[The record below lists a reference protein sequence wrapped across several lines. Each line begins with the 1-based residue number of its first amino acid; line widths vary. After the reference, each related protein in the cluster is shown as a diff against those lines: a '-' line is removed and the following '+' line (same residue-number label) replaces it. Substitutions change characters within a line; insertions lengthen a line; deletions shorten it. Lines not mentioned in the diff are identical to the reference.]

1 MKRIHN
7 RLVIL
12 LIFALLLSLA
22 APVGA
27 AGSRITIRTPE
38 DLVELSRR
46 CSLDSWSRGKTVVL
60 SADLDLS
67 DVEFSSIPTFGGTFD
82 GQGYTISGLTITG
95 SGNVRGLFR
104 YLQSGGVVQNV
115 SLEVTIE
122 PTDLQDSLGG
132 LVGNNRGSVRNCTV
146 TGSIQGETNIG
157 GIIGV
162 NESSGKIINS
172 TFSGSVTGEHYVG
185 GIAGQN
191 LGSILQ
197 CVNQGKINTV
207 AVEGE
212 ADLEDLDSR
221 PLNSTENLPACTDI
235 GGITGF
241 STGVLQSC
249 KNTGPVGYEHV
260 GYNVGGIA
268 GRQSGYL
275 NGCTNQGVILGRK
288 DVGGIAGQL
297 EPEIFLRYGE
307 DLLNQLWSELG
318 TLGDQVDHL
327 LSDLNSTNTS
337 TTAQLQM
344 LSSHAGTAQDAAGEL
359 MDAAKDWANGNLS
372 TVNDLSARISWSL
385 QQLEPILETLR
396 PLPEEL
402 TDAVDALEE
411 GLDQAEQAGDLASDA
426 GQSLRTALQEALR
439 AADHMNE
446 GLEHIRASQ
455 DALKSAL
462 GDPNEIKLAL
472 EQMAKGIG
480 QLGDGT
486 VAFSE
491 AMEHLRDGW
500 AALPDVSSID
510 AFLQAFEDLS
520 TAGTST
526 ANGLKNIQ
534 KAFIRLKDTITANG
548 DPTEALKTALQELEK
563 AAASFQSGADQ
574 LQTAGKHLLSA
585 LDTLEDA
592 GIYLDGVVDAF
603 RDAGDA
609 FNNAFS
615 RLGEGAD
622 AFHEMVKTLA
632 EEPSIQFTPIGS
644 DMTARGDA
652 LDAALS
658 DLLGSADDL
667 GDLLSQSSDTILGD
681 LSAVSQQLQSITDL
695 LRQETSLKK
704 SGEGDRI
711 EDISDQVDGRSQ
723 RTGCLSD
730 ARNEGVVKGDV
741 NVAGIAGSMAI
752 EYDFDPEDDL
762 VEVGDRSLDVRYQTK
777 AVVLSCINLGE
788 VTGKKDDAGGIVG
801 RMDLGQVS
809 HCENYGSVSSA
820 DGSYVGGIAGASWG
834 SIRDSWARCT
844 LSGDHYVGGIAGY
857 GSTLKNC
864 HTLIT
869 LQEGSAYV
877 GTVAGS
883 VDPEGTVTGNTFTQE
898 ALGAIDGISYAGQ
911 AEPVTFGALCAA
923 GAPETFAQL
932 ELTFRADGKEV
943 AVVPFQYGK
952 GIARLPEIP
961 AKKGYSAAWP
971 DLDYSHLTASQTLEA
986 IYTPYTSSLTDGG
999 DLPDILVDGSFS
1011 AQAKVSHT
1019 TKETAWTDSKGESHQ
1034 GTAYTVT
1041 VKDPVLDA
1049 VSYTVHCRLPEA
1061 NGRYAVW
1068 VQTGENWQRQDSEK
1082 DGSYLLFP
1090 STEETI
1096 TFCLVEEGNP
1106 LVKYL
1111 LTFTVLAAGLFILF
1125 WRRRM
1130 QKKKEHAQQPPASSL
1145 EFKGIKPPPK
1155 RRSPRRHLFPGTA
1168 ANVSCVE
1175 VLFVIAGFRRCSPSK
1190 ETPPFVSK
1198 S

>member
-7 RLVIL
+7 RLAIL

-249 KNTGPVGYEHV
+249 KNTGPVGYEDG

-337 TTAQLQM
+337 TTAQLQT

-563 AAASFQSGADQ
+563 AATSFQSGADQ

-1145 EFKGIKPPPK
+1145 E
-1155 RRSPRRHLFPGTA
+1155 
-1168 ANVSCVE
+1168 
-1175 VLFVIAGFRRCSPSK
+1175 SK
-1190 ETPPFVSK
+1190 E
-1198 S
+1198 

>member
-7 RLVIL
+7 RLAIL

-22 APVGA
+22 PPGGAP
-27 AGSRITIRTPE
+27 GSRITIRTPE

-777 AVVLSCINLGE
+777 AVILSCINLGE

-1096 TFCLVEEGNP
+1096 TFCLVEEGNS

-1145 EFKGIKPPPK
+1145 E
-1155 RRSPRRHLFPGTA
+1155 
-1168 ANVSCVE
+1168 
-1175 VLFVIAGFRRCSPSK
+1175 SK
-1190 ETPPFVSK
+1190 E
-1198 S
+1198 

>member
-7 RLVIL
+7 RLAIL

-67 DVEFSSIPTFGGTFD
+67 DVEFSSIPTIGGTFD
-82 GQGYTISGLTITG
+82 GQGYTISAHTNTG

-603 RDAGDA
+603 RDDGDA

-777 AVVLSCINLGE
+777 AVILSCINLGE

-1096 TFCLVEEGNP
+1096 TFCLVEEGNS

-1145 EFKGIKPPPK
+1145 E
-1155 RRSPRRHLFPGTA
+1155 
-1168 ANVSCVE
+1168 
-1175 VLFVIAGFRRCSPSK
+1175 SK
-1190 ETPPFVSK
+1190 E
-1198 S
+1198 

>member
-7 RLVIL
+7 RLAIL

-762 VEVGDRSLDVRYQTK
+762 GEVGDRSLDVRYQTK
-777 AVVLSCINLGE
+777 AVILSCINLGE

-1096 TFCLVEEGNP
+1096 TFCLVEEGNS

-1145 EFKGIKPPPK
+1145 E
-1155 RRSPRRHLFPGTA
+1155 
-1168 ANVSCVE
+1168 
-1175 VLFVIAGFRRCSPSK
+1175 SK
-1190 ETPPFVSK
+1190 E
-1198 S
+1198 

>member
-7 RLVIL
+7 RLAIL

-609 FNNAFS
+609 FDNAFS

-622 AFHEMVKTLA
+622 VFHEMVKTLA

-777 AVVLSCINLGE
+777 AVILSCINLGE

-1096 TFCLVEEGNP
+1096 TFCLVEEGNS

-1145 EFKGIKPPPK
+1145 E
-1155 RRSPRRHLFPGTA
+1155 
-1168 ANVSCVE
+1168 
-1175 VLFVIAGFRRCSPSK
+1175 SK
-1190 ETPPFVSK
+1190 E
-1198 S
+1198 

>member
-337 TTAQLQM
+337 TTAQLQT

-462 GDPNEIKLAL
+462 GNPNEIKLAL

-652 LDAALS
+652 LEAALS

-777 AVVLSCINLGE
+777 AVILSCINLGE

-898 ALGAIDGISYAGQ
+898 DLGAIDGISYAGQ

-1096 TFCLVEEGNP
+1096 TFCLVEEGNS

-1145 EFKGIKPPPK
+1145 E
-1155 RRSPRRHLFPGTA
+1155 
-1168 ANVSCVE
+1168 
-1175 VLFVIAGFRRCSPSK
+1175 SK
-1190 ETPPFVSK
+1190 E
-1198 S
+1198 

>member
-337 TTAQLQM
+337 TTAQLQT

-462 GDPNEIKLAL
+462 GNPNEIKLAL

-574 LQTAGKHLLSA
+574 LQTAGKHLLYA

-644 DMTARGDA
+644 DMTARGDT

-777 AVVLSCINLGE
+777 AVILSCINLGE

-898 ALGAIDGISYAGQ
+898 DLGAIDGISYAGQ

-1096 TFCLVEEGNP
+1096 TFCLVEEGNS

-1145 EFKGIKPPPK
+1145 E
-1155 RRSPRRHLFPGTA
+1155 
-1168 ANVSCVE
+1168 
-1175 VLFVIAGFRRCSPSK
+1175 SK
-1190 ETPPFVSK
+1190 E
-1198 S
+1198 

>member
-7 RLVIL
+7 RLAIL
-12 LIFALLLSLA
+12 LIFAMLLTLA

-38 DLVELSRR
+38 ALVELSRR

-777 AVVLSCINLGE
+777 AVILSCINLGE

-1096 TFCLVEEGNP
+1096 TFCLVEEGNS

-1145 EFKGIKPPPK
+1145 E
-1155 RRSPRRHLFPGTA
+1155 
-1168 ANVSCVE
+1168 
-1175 VLFVIAGFRRCSPSK
+1175 SK
-1190 ETPPFVSK
+1190 E
-1198 S
+1198 

>member
-7 RLVIL
+7 RLAIP
-12 LIFALLLSLA
+12 LIFVLLLSLA

-337 TTAQLQM
+337 TTAQLQT

-462 GDPNEIKLAL
+462 GNPNEIKLAL

-777 AVVLSCINLGE
+777 AVILSCINLGE

-898 ALGAIDGISYAGQ
+898 DLGAIDGISYAGQ

-961 AKKGYSAAWP
+961 AKKGSSAAWP

-1096 TFCLVEEGNP
+1096 TFCLVEEGNS

-1145 EFKGIKPPPK
+1145 E
-1155 RRSPRRHLFPGTA
+1155 
-1168 ANVSCVE
+1168 
-1175 VLFVIAGFRRCSPSK
+1175 SK
-1190 ETPPFVSK
+1190 E
-1198 S
+1198 

>member
-1 MKRIHN
+1 M
-7 RLVIL
+7 
-12 LIFALLLSLA
+12 
-22 APVGA
+22 
-27 AGSRITIRTPE
+27 
-38 DLVELSRR
+38 
-46 CSLDSWSRGKTVVL
+46 
-60 SADLDLS
+60 
-67 DVEFSSIPTFGGTFD
+67 
-82 GQGYTISGLTITG
+82 
-95 SGNVRGLFR
+95 
-104 YLQSGGVVQNV
+104 

-1145 EFKGIKPPPK
+1145 E
-1155 RRSPRRHLFPGTA
+1155 
-1168 ANVSCVE
+1168 
-1175 VLFVIAGFRRCSPSK
+1175 SK
-1190 ETPPFVSK
+1190 E
-1198 S
+1198 

>member
-7 RLVIL
+7 RLAIL

-260 GYNVGGIA
+260 GYNVGGLA

-337 TTAQLQM
+337 TTAQLQT

-563 AAASFQSGADQ
+563 AATSFQSGADQ

-1145 EFKGIKPPPK
+1145 E
-1155 RRSPRRHLFPGTA
+1155 
-1168 ANVSCVE
+1168 
-1175 VLFVIAGFRRCSPSK
+1175 SK
-1190 ETPPFVSK
+1190 E
-1198 S
+1198 

>member
-146 TGSIQGETNIG
+146 TGSLQGETNIG

-385 QQLEPILETLR
+385 QQLEPIRETRR

-1145 EFKGIKPPPK
+1145 E
-1155 RRSPRRHLFPGTA
+1155 
-1168 ANVSCVE
+1168 
-1175 VLFVIAGFRRCSPSK
+1175 SK
-1190 ETPPFVSK
+1190 E
-1198 S
+1198 

>member
-7 RLVIL
+7 RLAIL

-60 SADLDLS
+60 SAALDLS
-67 DVEFSSIPTFGGTFD
+67 DVELTASPTFGGTFD

-307 DLLNQLWSELG
+307 GVLNQLWSELG
-318 TLGDQVDHL
+318 ALGDQVDHL
-327 LSDLNSTNTS
+327 LSGLNGTNAS

-777 AVVLSCINLGE
+777 AVILSCINLGE

-932 ELTFRADGKEV
+932 ELPFRADGKEV

-1019 TKETAWTDSKGESHQ
+1019 TKETAWTDSK
-1034 GTAYTVT
+1034 
-1041 VKDPVLDA
+1041 
-1049 VSYTVHCRLPEA
+1049 
-1061 NGRYAVW
+1061 
-1068 VQTGENWQRQDSEK
+1068 
-1082 DGSYLLFP
+1082 
-1090 STEETI
+1090 
-1096 TFCLVEEGNP
+1096 
-1106 LVKYL
+1106 
-1111 LTFTVLAAGLFILF
+1111 
-1125 WRRRM
+1125 
-1130 QKKKEHAQQPPASSL
+1130 
-1145 EFKGIKPPPK
+1145 
-1155 RRSPRRHLFPGTA
+1155 
-1168 ANVSCVE
+1168 
-1175 VLFVIAGFRRCSPSK
+1175 
-1190 ETPPFVSK
+1190 
-1198 S
+1198 

>member
-7 RLVIL
+7 RLAIL

-777 AVVLSCINLGE
+777 AVILSRINLGE

-1096 TFCLVEEGNP
+1096 TFCLVEEGNS

-1145 EFKGIKPPPK
+1145 E
-1155 RRSPRRHLFPGTA
+1155 
-1168 ANVSCVE
+1168 
-1175 VLFVIAGFRRCSPSK
+1175 SK
-1190 ETPPFVSK
+1190 E
-1198 S
+1198 

>member
-7 RLVIL
+7 RLAIL

-695 LRQETSLKK
+695 LRQETSLQK

-777 AVVLSCINLGE
+777 AVILSCINLGE

-1096 TFCLVEEGNP
+1096 TFCLVEEGNS

-1145 EFKGIKPPPK
+1145 E
-1155 RRSPRRHLFPGTA
+1155 
-1168 ANVSCVE
+1168 
-1175 VLFVIAGFRRCSPSK
+1175 SK
-1190 ETPPFVSK
+1190 E
-1198 S
+1198 

>member
-7 RLVIL
+7 RLAIL

-337 TTAQLQM
+337 TTAQLQT

-500 AALPDVSSID
+500 AALPDVSSVD

-534 KAFIRLKDTITANG
+534 KAFTRLKDTITANG

-603 RDAGDA
+603 RDAGNA
-609 FNNAFS
+609 FNKAFS

-632 EEPSIQFTPIGS
+632 EEPSIQVTPIGS

-667 GDLLSQSSDTILGD
+667 SDLLSQSSDTILGD

-1145 EFKGIKPPPK
+1145 E
-1155 RRSPRRHLFPGTA
+1155 
-1168 ANVSCVE
+1168 
-1175 VLFVIAGFRRCSPSK
+1175 SK
-1190 ETPPFVSK
+1190 E
-1198 S
+1198 

>member
-7 RLVIL
+7 RLAIL

-221 PLNSTENLPACTDI
+221 PLNSTENFPACTDI

-268 GRQSGYL
+268 GRQSGYP

-337 TTAQLQM
+337 TTAQLQT

-548 DPTEALKTALQELEK
+548 DPTEALKTALQELQK

-857 GSTLKNC
+857 GSPLKNC

-1145 EFKGIKPPPK
+1145 E
-1155 RRSPRRHLFPGTA
+1155 
-1168 ANVSCVE
+1168 
-1175 VLFVIAGFRRCSPSK
+1175 SK
-1190 ETPPFVSK
+1190 E
-1198 S
+1198 

>member
-402 TDAVDALEE
+402 TDAVDAIVE

-1130 QKKKEHAQQPPASSL
+1130 QKKKEHAQQPPASS
-1145 EFKGIKPPPK
+1145 
-1155 RRSPRRHLFPGTA
+1155 PGDI
-1168 ANVSCVE
+1168 C
-1175 VLFVIAGFRRCSPSK
+1175 FRGLRQMCRVWRCYSS
-1190 ETPPFVSK
+1190 
-1198 S
+1198 

>member
-1 MKRIHN
+1 MGR
-7 RLVIL
+7 
-12 LIFALLLSLA
+12 
-22 APVGA
+22 
-27 AGSRITIRTPE
+27 
-38 DLVELSRR
+38 D
-46 CSLDSWSRGKTVVL
+46 
-60 SADLDLS
+60 
-67 DVEFSSIPTFGGTFD
+67 
-82 GQGYTISGLTITG
+82 TISGLTITG

-777 AVVLSCINLGE
+777 AVILSCINLGE

-961 AKKGYSAAWP
+961 AKQGYSAAWP

-1096 TFCLVEEGNP
+1096 TFCLVEEGNS

-1145 EFKGIKPPPK
+1145 E
-1155 RRSPRRHLFPGTA
+1155 
-1168 ANVSCVE
+1168 
-1175 VLFVIAGFRRCSPSK
+1175 SK
-1190 ETPPFVSK
+1190 E
-1198 S
+1198 

>member
-7 RLVIL
+7 RLAIL

-146 TGSIQGETNIG
+146 MGSIQGETNIG

-337 TTAQLQM
+337 TTAQLQT

-548 DPTEALKTALQELEK
+548 DPTEALKTALQELQK

-667 GDLLSQSSDTILGD
+667 SDLLSQSSDTILGD

-777 AVVLSCINLGE
+777 AVILSCINLGE

-1145 EFKGIKPPPK
+1145 E
-1155 RRSPRRHLFPGTA
+1155 
-1168 ANVSCVE
+1168 
-1175 VLFVIAGFRRCSPSK
+1175 SK
-1190 ETPPFVSK
+1190 E
-1198 S
+1198 

>member
-7 RLVIL
+7 RLAIL

-337 TTAQLQM
+337 TTAQLQT

-385 QQLEPILETLR
+385 HQLEPILETLR

-563 AAASFQSGADQ
+563 AATSFQSGADQ

-1145 EFKGIKPPPK
+1145 E
-1155 RRSPRRHLFPGTA
+1155 
-1168 ANVSCVE
+1168 
-1175 VLFVIAGFRRCSPSK
+1175 SK
-1190 ETPPFVSK
+1190 E
-1198 S
+1198 

>member
-7 RLVIL
+7 RLAIL

-337 TTAQLQM
+337 TTAQLQT

-500 AALPDVSSID
+500 AALPDVSSVD

-534 KAFIRLKDTITANG
+534 KAFTRLKDTITANG

-603 RDAGDA
+603 RDAGNA
-609 FNNAFS
+609 FNKAFS

-667 GDLLSQSSDTILGD
+667 SDLLSQSSDTILGD

-1041 VKDPVLDA
+1041 GKDPVLDA

-1145 EFKGIKPPPK
+1145 E
-1155 RRSPRRHLFPGTA
+1155 
-1168 ANVSCVE
+1168 
-1175 VLFVIAGFRRCSPSK
+1175 SK
-1190 ETPPFVSK
+1190 E
-1198 S
+1198 

>member
-162 NESSGKIINS
+162 NESSGKISNS

-1145 EFKGIKPPPK
+1145 E
-1155 RRSPRRHLFPGTA
+1155 
-1168 ANVSCVE
+1168 
-1175 VLFVIAGFRRCSPSK
+1175 SK
-1190 ETPPFVSK
+1190 E
-1198 S
+1198 

>member
-7 RLVIL
+7 RLAIL

-592 GIYLDGVVDAF
+592 VIYLDGVVDAF

-777 AVVLSCINLGE
+777 AVILSCINLGE

-1096 TFCLVEEGNP
+1096 TFCLVEEGNS

-1145 EFKGIKPPPK
+1145 E
-1155 RRSPRRHLFPGTA
+1155 
-1168 ANVSCVE
+1168 
-1175 VLFVIAGFRRCSPSK
+1175 SK
-1190 ETPPFVSK
+1190 E
-1198 S
+1198 

>member
-7 RLVIL
+7 RLAIL

-221 PLNSTENLPACTDI
+221 PLNSTENLPVCTDI

-337 TTAQLQM
+337 TTAQLQT

-480 QLGDGT
+480 QLGDGI

-777 AVVLSCINLGE
+777 AVILSCINLGE
-788 VTGKKDDAGGIVG
+788 VTGKKDDAGGSVG

-898 ALGAIDGISYAGQ
+898 DLGAIDGISYAGQ

-1145 EFKGIKPPPK
+1145 E
-1155 RRSPRRHLFPGTA
+1155 
-1168 ANVSCVE
+1168 
-1175 VLFVIAGFRRCSPSK
+1175 SK
-1190 ETPPFVSK
+1190 E
-1198 S
+1198 

>member
-7 RLVIL
+7 RLAIL

-337 TTAQLQM
+337 TTAQLQT

-667 GDLLSQSSDTILGD
+667 SDLLSQSSDTILGD

-711 EDISDQVDGRSQ
+711 EDIYDQVDGRSQ

-777 AVVLSCINLGE
+777 AVILSCINLGE

-943 AVVPFQYGK
+943 TVVPFQYGK

-1090 STEETI
+1090 STGETI

-1145 EFKGIKPPPK
+1145 E
-1155 RRSPRRHLFPGTA
+1155 
-1168 ANVSCVE
+1168 
-1175 VLFVIAGFRRCSPSK
+1175 SK
-1190 ETPPFVSK
+1190 E
-1198 S
+1198 

>member
-658 DLLGSADDL
+658 DLLGSADDP

-1145 EFKGIKPPPK
+1145 E
-1155 RRSPRRHLFPGTA
+1155 
-1168 ANVSCVE
+1168 
-1175 VLFVIAGFRRCSPSK
+1175 SK
-1190 ETPPFVSK
+1190 E
-1198 S
+1198 

>member
-7 RLVIL
+7 RLAIL

-67 DVEFSSIPTFGGTFD
+67 DVEFSSIPTYGGTFD

-777 AVVLSCINLGE
+777 AVILSCINLGE

-1096 TFCLVEEGNP
+1096 TFCLVEEGNS

-1145 EFKGIKPPPK
+1145 E
-1155 RRSPRRHLFPGTA
+1155 
-1168 ANVSCVE
+1168 
-1175 VLFVIAGFRRCSPSK
+1175 SK
-1190 ETPPFVSK
+1190 E
-1198 S
+1198 

>member
-7 RLVIL
+7 RLAIL

-67 DVEFSSIPTFGGTFD
+67 DVEFSSIPAFGGTFD

-132 LVGNNRGSVRNCTV
+132 LVGNNRGSVRNCTI

-337 TTAQLQM
+337 TTAQLQT

-359 MDAAKDWANGNLS
+359 MDAAEDWANGNLS

-548 DPTEALKTALQELEK
+548 DPTEALKTALQELQK

-730 ARNEGVVKGDV
+730 ARNEGVVKGHV

-1145 EFKGIKPPPK
+1145 E
-1155 RRSPRRHLFPGTA
+1155 
-1168 ANVSCVE
+1168 
-1175 VLFVIAGFRRCSPSK
+1175 SK
-1190 ETPPFVSK
+1190 E
-1198 S
+1198 

>member
-7 RLVIL
+7 RLAIL

-526 ANGLKNIQ
+526 ANGLTIIQ

-777 AVVLSCINLGE
+777 AVILSCINLGE

-809 HCENYGSVSSA
+809 HCETYGSVSSA

-1096 TFCLVEEGNP
+1096 TFCLVEEGNS

-1145 EFKGIKPPPK
+1145 E
-1155 RRSPRRHLFPGTA
+1155 
-1168 ANVSCVE
+1168 
-1175 VLFVIAGFRRCSPSK
+1175 SK
-1190 ETPPFVSK
+1190 E
-1198 S
+1198 

>member
-7 RLVIL
+7 RLAIL

-385 QQLEPILETLR
+385 QQLEPILENTYGCIVYQEQVMQIVRDLAGYSLGR
-396 PLPEEL
+396 SDLVRRAMSKKKASVMAEEREKFIYGDGDEVPGCVKNGIPIEAAEKIFDEMTDFAKYAFNKSHAACYAVVGYQTAWLKAHYPVEFMAALMTSVMDNAAKVSGYIEECKKMGIQLLPPDINEGYRQFSVSDGKIRFAL
-402 TDAVDALEE
+402 AAIKNIGKGAVDALVAEREKNGKFTSLTDFCNRMEGGEWSVRGIEGLIKGGALDSFGGFRSQYMAIYKEILAGIGHARKNNIEGQLNLFDMGGDESFQQTDELPSIREFPPKEKLAMEKEALGIYVSGHPLAEYEEQLRRKISNTSMDFLPDEE
-411 GLDQAEQAGDLASDA
+411 GSHHTQIEDSTKVIVGGMVAGVSVKYTRNNDKMAFITLEDFQGSMEIVVFPKVYEKCAPLLQEDAVLLIRGRASVSADGEGKVIAADIKNLEQNEAAEIPSSVWLKLAA
-426 GQSLRTALQEALR
+426 GQSVPFGQITAILRKYHGDVPVYIYDEKTRQKMK
-439 AADHMNE
+439 ADRINWVTGE
-446 GLEHIRASQ
+446 
-455 DALKSAL
+455 DALCEELRQLL
-462 GDPNEIKLAL
+462 GE
-472 EQMAKGIG
+472 
-480 QLGDGT
+480 
-486 VAFSE
+486 
-491 AMEHLRDGW
+491 
-500 AALPDVSSID
+500 
-510 AFLQAFEDLS
+510 
-520 TAGTST
+520 
-526 ANGLKNIQ
+526 KNV
-534 KAFIRLKDTITANG
+534 
-548 DPTEALKTALQELEK
+548 ALK
-563 AAASFQSGADQ
+563 
-574 LQTAGKHLLSA
+574 
-585 LDTLEDA
+585 
-592 GIYLDGVVDAF
+592 Y
-603 RDAGDA
+603 
-609 FNNAFS
+609 
-615 RLGEGAD
+615 
-622 AFHEMVKTLA
+622 
-632 EEPSIQFTPIGS
+632 
-644 DMTARGDA
+644 
-652 LDAALS
+652 
-658 DLLGSADDL
+658 
-667 GDLLSQSSDTILGD
+667 
-681 LSAVSQQLQSITDL
+681 
-695 LRQETSLKK
+695 
-704 SGEGDRI
+704 
-711 EDISDQVDGRSQ
+711 
-723 RTGCLSD
+723 
-730 ARNEGVVKGDV
+730 
-741 NVAGIAGSMAI
+741 
-752 EYDFDPEDDL
+752 
-762 VEVGDRSLDVRYQTK
+762 
-777 AVVLSCINLGE
+777 
-788 VTGKKDDAGGIVG
+788 
-801 RMDLGQVS
+801 
-809 HCENYGSVSSA
+809 
-820 DGSYVGGIAGASWG
+820 
-834 SIRDSWARCT
+834 
-844 LSGDHYVGGIAGY
+844 
-857 GSTLKNC
+857 
-864 HTLIT
+864 
-869 LQEGSAYV
+869 
-877 GTVAGS
+877 
-883 VDPEGTVTGNTFTQE
+883 
-898 ALGAIDGISYAGQ
+898 
-911 AEPVTFGALCAA
+911 
-923 GAPETFAQL
+923 
-932 ELTFRADGKEV
+932 
-943 AVVPFQYGK
+943 
-952 GIARLPEIP
+952 
-961 AKKGYSAAWP
+961 
-971 DLDYSHLTASQTLEA
+971 
-986 IYTPYTSSLTDGG
+986 
-999 DLPDILVDGSFS
+999 
-1011 AQAKVSHT
+1011 
-1019 TKETAWTDSKGESHQ
+1019 
-1034 GTAYTVT
+1034 
-1041 VKDPVLDA
+1041 
-1049 VSYTVHCRLPEA
+1049 
-1061 NGRYAVW
+1061 
-1068 VQTGENWQRQDSEK
+1068 
-1082 DGSYLLFP
+1082 
-1090 STEETI
+1090 
-1096 TFCLVEEGNP
+1096 
-1106 LVKYL
+1106 
-1111 LTFTVLAAGLFILF
+1111 
-1125 WRRRM
+1125 
-1130 QKKKEHAQQPPASSL
+1130 
-1145 EFKGIKPPPK
+1145 
-1155 RRSPRRHLFPGTA
+1155 
-1168 ANVSCVE
+1168 
-1175 VLFVIAGFRRCSPSK
+1175 
-1190 ETPPFVSK
+1190 
-1198 S
+1198 

>member
-7 RLVIL
+7 RLAIL

-585 LDTLEDA
+585 FDTLEDA

-777 AVVLSCINLGE
+777 AVILSCINLGE

-1096 TFCLVEEGNP
+1096 TFCLVEEGNS

-1145 EFKGIKPPPK
+1145 E
-1155 RRSPRRHLFPGTA
+1155 
-1168 ANVSCVE
+1168 
-1175 VLFVIAGFRRCSPSK
+1175 SK
-1190 ETPPFVSK
+1190 E
-1198 S
+1198 

>member
-7 RLVIL
+7 RLAIL

-510 AFLQAFEDLS
+510 AFLQAFENLS

-777 AVVLSCINLGE
+777 AVILSCINLGE

-1096 TFCLVEEGNP
+1096 TFCLVEEGNS

-1145 EFKGIKPPPK
+1145 E
-1155 RRSPRRHLFPGTA
+1155 
-1168 ANVSCVE
+1168 
-1175 VLFVIAGFRRCSPSK
+1175 SK
-1190 ETPPFVSK
+1190 E
-1198 S
+1198 

>member
-7 RLVIL
+7 RLAIL

-486 VAFSE
+486 VALSE
-491 AMEHLRDGW
+491 AMEPLGDGW

-777 AVVLSCINLGE
+777 AVILSCINLGE

-1096 TFCLVEEGNP
+1096 TFCLVEEGNS

-1145 EFKGIKPPPK
+1145 E
-1155 RRSPRRHLFPGTA
+1155 
-1168 ANVSCVE
+1168 
-1175 VLFVIAGFRRCSPSK
+1175 SK
-1190 ETPPFVSK
+1190 E
-1198 S
+1198 

>member
-7 RLVIL
+7 RLAIL

-104 YLQSGGVVQNV
+104 YLQSGGVVHNV

-777 AVVLSCINLGE
+777 AVILSCINLGE

-1096 TFCLVEEGNP
+1096 TFCLVEEGNS

-1145 EFKGIKPPPK
+1145 E
-1155 RRSPRRHLFPGTA
+1155 
-1168 ANVSCVE
+1168 
-1175 VLFVIAGFRRCSPSK
+1175 SK
-1190 ETPPFVSK
+1190 E
-1198 S
+1198 

>member
-7 RLVIL
+7 RLAIL

-777 AVVLSCINLGE
+777 AVILSCINLGE

-1096 TFCLVEEGNP
+1096 TFCSVEEGNS

-1145 EFKGIKPPPK
+1145 E
-1155 RRSPRRHLFPGTA
+1155 
-1168 ANVSCVE
+1168 
-1175 VLFVIAGFRRCSPSK
+1175 SK
-1190 ETPPFVSK
+1190 E
-1198 S
+1198 

>member
-7 RLVIL
+7 RLAIP
-12 LIFALLLSLA
+12 LIFVLLLSLA

-67 DVEFSSIPTFGGTFD
+67 DMEFSSIPTFGGTFD

-337 TTAQLQM
+337 TTAQLQT

-439 AADHMNE
+439 ATDHMNE

-510 AFLQAFEDLS
+510 TFLQAFEDLS

-563 AAASFQSGADQ
+563 AATSFQSGADQ

-898 ALGAIDGISYAGQ
+898 DLGAIDGISYAGQ

-1145 EFKGIKPPPK
+1145 E
-1155 RRSPRRHLFPGTA
+1155 
-1168 ANVSCVE
+1168 
-1175 VLFVIAGFRRCSPSK
+1175 SK
-1190 ETPPFVSK
+1190 E
-1198 S
+1198 

>member
-7 RLVIL
+7 RLAIL

-491 AMEHLRDGW
+491 AMEHLR
-500 AALPDVSSID
+500 
-510 AFLQAFEDLS
+510 LS
-520 TAGTST
+520 
-526 ANGLKNIQ
+526 
-534 KAFIRLKDTITANG
+534 
-548 DPTEALKTALQELEK
+548 
-563 AAASFQSGADQ
+563 
-574 LQTAGKHLLSA
+574 
-585 LDTLEDA
+585 
-592 GIYLDGVVDAF
+592 
-603 RDAGDA
+603 
-609 FNNAFS
+609 
-615 RLGEGAD
+615 
-622 AFHEMVKTLA
+622 
-632 EEPSIQFTPIGS
+632 
-644 DMTARGDA
+644 
-652 LDAALS
+652 
-658 DLLGSADDL
+658 
-667 GDLLSQSSDTILGD
+667 
-681 LSAVSQQLQSITDL
+681 
-695 LRQETSLKK
+695 
-704 SGEGDRI
+704 
-711 EDISDQVDGRSQ
+711 
-723 RTGCLSD
+723 
-730 ARNEGVVKGDV
+730 
-741 NVAGIAGSMAI
+741 
-752 EYDFDPEDDL
+752 
-762 VEVGDRSLDVRYQTK
+762 
-777 AVVLSCINLGE
+777 
-788 VTGKKDDAGGIVG
+788 
-801 RMDLGQVS
+801 
-809 HCENYGSVSSA
+809 
-820 DGSYVGGIAGASWG
+820 
-834 SIRDSWARCT
+834 
-844 LSGDHYVGGIAGY
+844 
-857 GSTLKNC
+857 
-864 HTLIT
+864 LIH
-869 LQEGSAYV
+869 
-877 GTVAGS
+877 
-883 VDPEGTVTGNTFTQE
+883 
-898 ALGAIDGISYAGQ
+898 I
-911 AEPVTFGALCAA
+911 
-923 GAPETFAQL
+923 
-932 ELTFRADGKEV
+932 
-943 AVVPFQYGK
+943 
-952 GIARLPEIP
+952 
-961 AKKGYSAAWP
+961 
-971 DLDYSHLTASQTLEA
+971 
-986 IYTPYTSSLTDGG
+986 
-999 DLPDILVDGSFS
+999 
-1011 AQAKVSHT
+1011 
-1019 TKETAWTDSKGESHQ
+1019 
-1034 GTAYTVT
+1034 
-1041 VKDPVLDA
+1041 
-1049 VSYTVHCRLPEA
+1049 
-1061 NGRYAVW
+1061 
-1068 VQTGENWQRQDSEK
+1068 
-1082 DGSYLLFP
+1082 
-1090 STEETI
+1090 
-1096 TFCLVEEGNP
+1096 
-1106 LVKYL
+1106 
-1111 LTFTVLAAGLFILF
+1111 
-1125 WRRRM
+1125 
-1130 QKKKEHAQQPPASSL
+1130 
-1145 EFKGIKPPPK
+1145 
-1155 RRSPRRHLFPGTA
+1155 
-1168 ANVSCVE
+1168 
-1175 VLFVIAGFRRCSPSK
+1175 
-1190 ETPPFVSK
+1190 
-1198 S
+1198 

>member
-7 RLVIL
+7 RLAIL
-12 LIFALLLSLA
+12 LILALLLSWA

-777 AVVLSCINLGE
+777 AVILSCINLGE

-1096 TFCLVEEGNP
+1096 TFCLVEEGNS

-1145 EFKGIKPPPK
+1145 E
-1155 RRSPRRHLFPGTA
+1155 
-1168 ANVSCVE
+1168 
-1175 VLFVIAGFRRCSPSK
+1175 SK
-1190 ETPPFVSK
+1190 E
-1198 S
+1198 